1 MYTPELRRWLF
12 PRSRTC
18 VYPVRISSMVSNV
31 LRKPKTAGSY
41 ILLSDSEK
49 KKKIKDNSYLDLSS
63 NGRDCNNKQ
72 RQVEKYTR
80 FTPWGLGVSV
90 CDKHADGKF
99 TAQKGQNYHTAFRS
113 GSSETSALRFIVQP
127 TPSLLSL
134 SLYLS
139 LPVCL
144 ACSSSSSSSNSHSPL
159 LLGSRACLLFSG

>member
-1 MYTPELRRWLF
+1 
-12 PRSRTC
+12 
-18 VYPVRISSMVSNV
+18 MVSNV

-41 ILLSDSEK
+41 ILLSDSLLENK
-49 KKKIKDNSYLDLSS
+49 KFKENSHLDLSS

-80 FTPWGLGVSV
+80 LTPWGLGVSV

-127 TPSLLSL
+127 TLPPLSL
-134 SLYLS
+134 SISLS
-139 LPVCL
+139 LSV
-144 ACSSSSSSSNSHSPL
+144 
-159 LLGSRACLLFSG
+159 SRALAPAPAPTLTLRSCWVLVRVSCFQVDWDELWSSFEYPSFRTEVDTVTQ